1 MNPVSRF
8 IYWNMNYH
16 VEHHM
21 FPMVPYHRLPDLHA
35 RIRHD
40 LPAPSP
46 SMWAAWREVLPVL
59 KRQLRYEDVFLRRD
73 LPPTARPY
81 REDFHQ
87 GVLGVP
93 AE

>member
-1 MNPVSRF
+1 
-8 IYWNMNYH
+8 
-16 VEHHM
+16 
-21 FPMVPYHRLPDLHA
+21 
-35 RIRHD
+35 
-40 LPAPSP
+40 
-46 SMWAAWREVLPVL
+46 MWAAWREVLPVL
-59 KRQLRYEDVFLRRD
+59 ARQLRYEDVFLRRD